1 MTVDLAAPGICLALP
16 TNRACAP
23 AIADVA
29 AEAAWAAREFGVLV
43 HLLILDSADAGTRAG
58 HEKAVADL
66 PATAGVLVHHLDEER
81 QRAFLRSVIDR
92 ARAATPALS
101 AAPALSGAAGADRL
115 LDLMLPDSVSYGAC
129 TNRAFLI
136 AAALGCT
143 SLHRR
148 DSDSTY
154 QELDGRP
161 VFPIHHELRSIGRR
175 AADAAPD
182 VTHHTLDPAHAGK
195 PVALVG
201 GSFIGELSVD
211 LGEVRALDPAV
222 YEEVVGLWAST
233 GSTEEQR
240 RELVA
245 DSFVGNG
252 TDPFTHD
259 RAVLD
264 LPDIWRID
272 MCNIALD
279 REVYER
285 VPLPPATDTIGSDYF
300 LHHLVLS
307 AGLPGVTHNRDI
319 VNRYTPERRT
329 DAGFLAY
336 QLRFT
341 KFLLSM
347 LYLHP
352 VYDALESAGGELLD
366 GQHHLRPGA
375 VAGFARRAAG
385 EDRAENHRR
394 LAVLDRAYRGLGGR
408 YADFADHLLPR
419 RERLLDEAQAD
430 IEAFALL
437 VDAWG
442 PLVAAARTV
451 APAPSD
457 TDLLVVPPAPARADT
472 PRGPAQ
478 PTTGRSAAHA

>member
-1 MTVDLAAPGICLALP
+1 MTADLATHGVCLALP
-16 TNRACAP
+16 TNRPCAP
-23 AIADVA
+23 AIADVG
-29 AEAAWAAREFGVLV
+29 AEAAWAAREFGVQV
-43 HLLILDSADAGTRAG
+43 HLLILDSADAATREEHA
-58 HEKAVADL
+58 KAVADL
-66 PATAGVLVHHLDEER
+66 PAAPGVLVHHLDEEQ
-81 QRAFLRSVIDR
+81 QRAFLRTVIDR
-92 ARAATPALS
+92 AHAD
-101 AAPALSGAAGADRL
+101 APATAADRL
-115 LDLMLPDSVSYGAC
+115 LDLLLPDAVSYGAC
-129 TNRAFLI
+129 TNRAFLL
-136 AAALGCT
+136 AAALGCS

-154 QELDGRP
+154 QLLDGEP

-175 AADAAPD
+175 AADAASG
-182 VTHHTLDPAHAGK
+182 VTHHALDPAHAQK

-201 GSFIGELSVD
+201 SSFIGELSVD
-211 LGEVRALDPAV
+211 LGEIRALDPAV
-222 YEEVVGLWAST
+222 YEEVVGLWAPT
-233 GSTEEQR
+233 GHTAEQR

-245 DSFVGNG
+245 DSFVGAG
-252 TDPFTHD
+252 TNPFTHD

-300 LHHLVLS
+300 LHHLVLN
-307 AGLPGVTHNRDI
+307 AALPGVTHNRDI
-319 VNRYTPERRT
+319 VNHYTSERRS
-329 DAGFLAY
+329 DAGFPAY

-352 VYDALESAGGELLD
+352 VYAALEAAGGALLD
-366 GQHHLRPGA
+366 EDHHLRPEL
-375 VAGFARRAAG
+375 VAGFARAAAG
-385 EDRAENHRR
+385 TDRAENRRR
-394 LAVLDRAYRGLGGR
+394 LDVLDRAYRRLGGR
-408 YADFADHLLPR
+408 YTEFADRLLPL

-442 PLVAAARTV
+442 PLVRAARTTAPPTA
-451 APAPSD
+451 APAASRSER
-457 TDLLVVPPAPARADT
+457 PAR
-472 PRGPAQ
+472 PAV
-478 PTTGRSAAHA
+478 GRPDHA